1 MPPVCRAS
9 SQWLAETFGISS
21 RTHRRAPSTWSGR
34 SYTSQSSVP
43 ERSRRLPNARDPY
56 KFKPWQ
62 RNFVVGMVLG
72 AVFIPAYQ
80 YYEERRLQDSFVKYK
95 LVSKEPVS
103 STASIFKLQPQ
114 TSSSN
119 FNVYKEAWRKGI
131 WNFHFKQ
138 PQIQIIRA
146 YTPLPPVEGVSET
159 QSDTLR
165 FLIRRDPHGEVS
177 SYLHNL
183 PVGAEI
189 EMRGPNLEYHLTPDI
204 RQVVFFA
211 GGTGIAPALQI
222 AHTMFDAESLENKE
236 LKDSRNLHILWACRK
251 REDCAGGISD
261 VPDNGPT
268 PPKKTITGFFIKSP
282 PKPVVDVS
290 SQEKGAIVKELEALK
305 TKYPG
310 RISVEYF
317 VNEED
322 RWIDEDAVSKALSRF
337 DDKDFSAGTTT
348 PQEQRQVLISGPAGF
363 IAYLAGP
370 KEWRNGREEQG
381 GIGKILA
388 HVISTN
394 PHNVKVWKI

>member
-1 MPPVCRAS
+1 
-9 SQWLAETFGISS
+9 
-21 RTHRRAPSTWSGR
+21 
-34 SYTSQSSVP
+34 
-43 ERSRRLPNARDPY
+43 
-56 KFKPWQ
+56 
-62 RNFVVGMVLG
+62 MVLG
-72 AVFIPAYQ
+72 AVFIPAYR
-80 YYEERRLQDSFVKYK
+80 YYEERRLQDSFVKYR
-95 LVSKEPVS
+95 LVSKDPVS

-114 TSSSN
+114 ASSSD

-189 EMRGPNLEYHLTPDI
+189 ELRGPNLEYHLTPDI

-236 LKDSRNLHILWACRK
+236 LKESRKLHILWACRK

-261 VPDNGPT
+261 VPDNGPM
-268 PPKKTITGFFIKSP
+268 PPKKSITGFFTKSI
-282 PKPVVDVS
+282 PKPVIDIS

-310 RISVEYF
+310 HITVEYF
-317 VNEED
+317 VNEDD
-322 RWIDEDAVSKALSRF
+322 RWIDEDAVLKALSRF

>member
-1 MPPVCRAS
+1 
-9 SQWLAETFGISS
+9 L
-21 RTHRRAPSTWSGR
+21 
-34 SYTSQSSVP
+34 
-43 ERSRRLPNARDPY
+43 
-56 KFKPWQ
+56 KPWQ
-62 RNFVVGMVLG
+62 RNFVIGMFAG
-72 AVFIPAYQ
+72 ALFIPAYQ
-80 YYEERRLQDSFVKYK
+80 YYEESRLRDSFVKYK

-114 TSSSN
+114 ASSDD

-131 WNFHFKQ
+131 WNVHFKQ

-146 YTPLPPVEGVSET
+146 YTPLPPVDGVPEKESKN
-159 QSDTLR
+159 LR

-189 EMRGPNLEYHLTPDI
+189 ELRGPNLEYYLTPDI

-222 AHTMFDAESLENKE
+222 AHTMFDAESPEDKE
-236 LKDSRNLHILWACRK
+236 LKKARKLHILWASRK

-261 VPDNGPT
+261 APVAEPM
-268 PPKKTITGFFIKSP
+268 PPKKTITGLFTKSL
-282 PKPVVDVS
+282 PKPVVDLS
-290 SQEKGAIVKELEALK
+290 SQEKGAIVQELEALK

-310 RISVEYF
+310 RITVEYF
-317 VNEED
+317 VNDED
-322 RWIDEDAVSKALSRF
+322 RWIDEVAVFKALSRF

-348 PQEQRQVLISGPAGF
+348 PQEQRQVIISGPAGF
-363 IAYLAGP
+363 ITYLAGP
-370 KEWRNGREEQG
+370 KEWKSGREEQG
-381 GIGKILA
+381 GMGKILA
-388 HVISTN
+388 HAIGAN

>member
-1 MPPVCRAS
+1 M
-9 SQWLAETFGISS
+9 
-21 RTHRRAPSTWSGR
+21 
-34 SYTSQSSVP
+34 
-43 ERSRRLPNARDPY
+43 
-56 KFKPWQ
+56 
-62 RNFVVGMVLG
+62 VVG
-72 AVFIPAYQ
+72 AISIPAYR
-80 YYEERRLQDSFVKYK
+80 YYEESRLRDSFVKYK
-95 LVSKEPVS
+95 LISKEPVS

-114 TSSSN
+114 TSSSD

-138 PQIQIIRA
+138 PQIQIIRP
-146 YTPLPPVEGVSET
+146 YTPLPPADGASEKET
-159 QSDTLR
+159 KNLR

-189 EMRGPNLEYHLTPDI
+189 ELRGPNLEYNLTPEI

-222 AHTMFDAESLENKE
+222 AHTMFDAESPEDEE
-236 LKDSRNLHILWACRK
+236 LKKTRKLHILWASRK

-261 VPDNGPT
+261 TLIAEPM
-268 PPKKTITGFFIKSP
+268 PPRKTTTGFFTKSS
-282 PKPVVDVS
+282 PKTVVDLS
-290 SQEKGAIVKELEALK
+290 SQEKGTIVQELEALK
-305 TKYPG
+305 AKHPG
-310 RISVEYF
+310 HITVEYF

-322 RWIDEDAVSKALSRF
+322 RWIDEDAVFKALSRF

-348 PQEQRQVLISGPAGF
+348 HHEQRQVLISGPAGF
-363 IAYLAGP
+363 ITYLAGP
-370 KEWRNGREEQG
+370 KEWKNGREQQG

-388 HVISTN
+388 RVISTN